1 MGMSDTPNIEIYTAM
16 ACGYCARAKR
26 LLNSKGVDFQEVDVS
41 MSSKL
46 RDEMRSRS
54 GGRHTVPQIF
64 LDGDHIGDCEEL
76 FKLEQAGHL
85 DKLLKMS

>member
-1 MGMSDTPNIEIYTAM
+1 MSEAPNIEIYTAM

-26 LLNSKGVDFQEVDVS
+26 LLESKGVNFHEIDVS

-46 RDEMRSRS
+46 RGEMRSRS
-54 GGRHTVPQIF
+54 GGRQTVPQIF
-64 LDGDHIGDCEEL
+64 LDGEHIGDCDEL

-85 DKLLKMS
+85 DKLLKMA